1 MKSFHLF
8 ILALTF
14 SGCASVDFAQTRGY
28 QKFLV
33 KIVADPG
40 LRNVASEKSLSKEV
54 LVKRCSSTSENCD
67 SVEKRLD
74 YATFSKAFR
83 KKILVQ
89 SLISQQASLLEQQWA
104 SLRLDREALKQELEE
119 FDRSIKVN
127 RMSSLRDVTSNIIRM
142 RASVVIDL
150 QEVEKKISLTEKD
163 LSFFKSSNKNLVG
176 SFETMLEL
184 LESNDNFGQ
193 SLIYRDNLIAQALD
207 SVVSDMM

>member
-1 MKSFHLF
+1 MKFSFLF
-8 ILALTF
+8 ILALIF
-14 SGCASVDFAQTRGY
+14 SGCSTANFAQTRGY

-40 LRNVASEKSLSKEV
+40 LRNLASEKSLSKEV
-54 LVKRCSSTSENCD
+54 LVKRCSSTADNCE
-67 SVEKRLD
+67 SGEKRLD
-74 YATFSKAFR
+74 YTAFSKAFQ

-104 SLRLDREALKQELEE
+104 SLRLDRDALKQELEE
-119 FDRSIKVN
+119 FDKSIKVN

-150 QEVEKKISLTEKD
+150 QEVEKQISLTEKD
-163 LSFFKSSNKNLVG
+163 LSFLKSSNKNIADN
-176 SFETMLEL
+176 FETLLQL

-193 SLIYRDNLIAQALD
+193 SLVYRDNLIAQALD